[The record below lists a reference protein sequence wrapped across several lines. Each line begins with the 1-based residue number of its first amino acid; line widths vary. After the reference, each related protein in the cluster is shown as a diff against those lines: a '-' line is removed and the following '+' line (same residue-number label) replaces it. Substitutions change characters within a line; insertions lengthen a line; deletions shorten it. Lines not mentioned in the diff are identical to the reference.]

1 MTLIGTKLR
10 YGAVAQAF
18 HWATFVLLATAWLVA
33 HGHTRVLHETLGF
46 AVFVLVAA
54 RLLWRAFDRQPTHE
68 MSLVV
73 TLSSKLVHWLLYAML
88 IAIPLTAI
96 VGTWLEGHEIV
107 VYGLGRIGPYLAESR
122 HLGHR
127 IMEIHYLLA
136 NLIVLVAGSHAAA
149 ALFHHFFMKDG
160 VLTAMLPGA
169 RPIGRNDRAG
179 RRVAR
184 RRYA

>member
-1 MTLIGTKLR
+1 
-10 YGAVAQAF
+10 
-18 HWATFVLLATAWLVA
+18 
-33 HGHTRVLHETLGF
+33 
-46 AVFVLVAA
+46 
-54 RLLWRAFDRQPTHE
+54 

-88 IAIPLTAI
+88 IAIPVTAI
-96 VGTWLEGHEIV
+96 AGTWLDGHELV

-122 HLGHR
+122 HLGHQV
-127 IMEIHYLLA
+127 MEIHFLLA
-136 NLIVLVAGSHAAA
+136 NAIVLVAGSHAAA

-160 VLTAMLPGA
+160 VLKSMLPG
-169 RPIGRNDRAG
+169 GRAKGGHERAG